1 MAINQL
7 CHSRH
12 GPLSCSGT
20 HLLGRPIEKEINPRQ
35 SYTTF
40 VKTSH
45 GKHAW
50 NFNGI
55 RSRTYKYE
63 QDGFHRHVV
72 PRLCH
77 LDGSVDGLYRY
88 CGVKHMDVSGTNRSR
103 NRTNNQQRAAKANE
117 PSNTMP
123 PGSKVPGKLS
133 PQEVLHLLFNQKVK
147 QRKEKM
153 EPRDAKH
160 TI

>member
-1 MAINQL
+1 MPSHHIDTARYGYESAVSLTSWSSIMFWN
-7 CHSRH
+7 SFA
-12 GPLSCSGT
+12 GAS
-20 HLLGRPIEKEINPRQ
+20 PRKGNK
-35 SYTTF
+35 SAGF

-77 LDGSVDGLYRY
+77 LDGSMDGLYRY
-88 CGVKHMDVSGTNRSR
+88 CGVKHGCVSRKKEPTAHETEPTTSKEL
-103 NRTNNQQRAAKANE
+103 QRQMNHQ
-117 PSNTMP
+117 TQC
-123 PGSKVPGKLS
+123 L
-133 PQEVLHLLFNQKVK
+133 QD
-147 QRKEKM
+147 QRYRVSYHHKKCCISSSTK
-153 EPRDAKH
+153 R
-160 TI
+160 